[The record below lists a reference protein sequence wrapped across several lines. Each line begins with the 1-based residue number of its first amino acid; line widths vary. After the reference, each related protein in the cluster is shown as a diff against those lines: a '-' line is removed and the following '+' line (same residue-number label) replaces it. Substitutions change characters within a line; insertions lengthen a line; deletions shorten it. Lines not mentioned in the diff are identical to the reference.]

1 MTSGPLESGTGP
13 NLGTAGRPNAK
24 RNLIMTIAGNKDG
37 TVSLLLNLEE
47 TKAFLAGKAVVKESG
62 DARGVF
68 QAVAKIVRPRR
79 LARRTWTPRNDG
91 RLRYGAKQP
100 LGFFLNS

>member
-1 MTSGPLESGTGP
+1 
-13 NLGTAGRPNAK
+13 
-24 RNLIMTIAGNKDG
+24 MTIAGNKDG

-79 LARRTWTPRNDG
+79 LARRA
-91 RLRYGAKQP
+91 RLLVRQRSGS
-100 LGFFLNS
+100 GEGV